1 MKSRRSMLNKII
13 IIIFAIILVSII
25 FPQKSSAI
33 SFKNIADSAGKVL
46 DNIFALLNYI
56 GDAVMDLLQ
65 KQFVA
70 PHPAIII
77 ASTESHGYLNGLELM
92 LTVFG
97 LTTMIIGIFITGG
110 FLANIGVAAAS
121 VVIKGATIGTLVF
134 ITGGA
139 TTLAVGKEFNGWS
152 EKDGFDIPMMEYT
165 PYTIFTGQ
173 VPAFDVNFIDPMDD
187 IIITR
192 NRIESNWEGR
202 SYTNL
207 LRLKDN
213 ENAPQ
218 PIYTY
223 GGYGEIFASSNGRAN
238 SHPDTYSSLENAGL
252 AGAMDAATANAMN
265 LYGFEESD
273 KLEVSDE
280 NKTWSGNKS
289 GTIYV
294 YRVRKVYLKRSTNKV
309 LMEYEY
315 FVSGGGFYS
324 LSGYVSVW
332 DLSNVE
338 ESEVV
343 SVAKY
348 ESTAKI
354 LQNSISTWYNA
365 LRKFALVVL
374 LSILVFIAIKIIL
387 TSVAEEKAKYKRF
400 FIDWLIAVCLL
411 FVLHYIMIFV
421 LTISEN
427 LTEIFLHKSSTTIQ
441 CKLPDETKIDG
452 VKLINEFIPGT
463 NSGDIEV
470 GKEGELTWVGDF
482 VGYIRLQA
490 GLTTRWEQVQY
501 SLIYLVLV
509 VDTCIFTVMY
519 IKRTLYMAFFTMIA
533 PLIAVTY
540 PLDKIKDGQAQ
551 AFNLWF
557 KEYTFNALI
566 QPVHLIIYTMTLST
580 VMDML
585 VINHPIYALIALGFI
600 MPAEKFLRK
609 MFGFEK
615 ATTLGAMGQMAG
627 GAVLYSGI
635 KKLAGLGSKKQK
647 NNEEQEKLV
656 RTENNSKV
664 KFANPEGSNEEETN
678 SKTED
683 DADKKDESDG
693 ILENEE
699 TETNENIKNAENI
712 EEKSRTTQEK
722 KNAEQKTKKVRMN
735 NHSVIRG
742 LNRLGVRARKKA
754 LKAKPLRAIGR
765 FSGKILGG
773 AALGSIG
780 LVAGIA
786 SGDLSKVATYTI
798 GAAGV
803 GAKIGGNVSDSIWD
817 EAKDIKE
824 NFKEGYLGENE
835 YNNRQLDQEF
845 YNGYEW
851 QNMLDDNT
859 LYPNLKGR
867 ERRMVLRDT
876 VQKYRNSGI
885 TDTKKITTGIRAGLD
900 PEDAIYAIKLAEN
913 IGKEDWENPT
923 IRADYQERY
932 KEVLGDSAD
941 VIWDNIDKFF

>member
-1 MKSRRSMLNKII
+1 
-13 IIIFAIILVSII
+13 
-25 FPQKSSAI
+25 
-33 SFKNIADSAGKVL
+33 
-46 DNIFALLNYI
+46 
-56 GDAVMDLLQ
+56 
-65 KQFVA
+65 
-70 PHPAIII
+70 
-77 ASTESHGYLNGLELM
+77 
-92 LTVFG
+92 
-97 LTTMIIGIFITGG
+97 
-110 FLANIGVAAAS
+110 
-121 VVIKGATIGTLVF
+121 
-134 ITGGA
+134 
-139 TTLAVGKEFNGWS
+139 
-152 EKDGFDIPMMEYT
+152 
-165 PYTIFTGQ
+165 
-173 VPAFDVNFIDPMDD
+173 
-187 IIITR
+187 
-192 NRIESNWEGR
+192 
-202 SYTNL
+202 
-207 LRLKDN
+207 
-213 ENAPQ
+213 
-218 PIYTY
+218 
-223 GGYGEIFASSNGRAN
+223 
-238 SHPDTYSSLENAGL
+238 
-252 AGAMDAATANAMN
+252 
-265 LYGFEESD
+265 
-273 KLEVSDE
+273 
-280 NKTWSGNKS
+280 
-289 GTIYV
+289 
-294 YRVRKVYLKRSTNKV
+294 
-309 LMEYEY
+309 
-315 FVSGGGFYS
+315 
-324 LSGYVSVW
+324 
-332 DLSNVE
+332 
-338 ESEVV
+338 
-343 SVAKY
+343 
-348 ESTAKI
+348 
-354 LQNSISTWYNA
+354 
-365 LRKFALVVL
+365 
-374 LSILVFIAIKIIL
+374 
-387 TSVAEEKAKYKRF
+387 
-400 FIDWLIAVCLL
+400 
-411 FVLHYIMIFV
+411 
-421 LTISEN
+421 
-427 LTEIFLHKSSTTIQ
+427 
-441 CKLPDETKIDG
+441 
-452 VKLINEFIPGT
+452 
-463 NSGDIEV
+463 
-470 GKEGELTWVGDF
+470 
-482 VGYIRLQA
+482 
-490 GLTTRWEQVQY
+490 
-501 SLIYLVLV
+501 
-509 VDTCIFTVMY
+509 
-519 IKRTLYMAFFTMIA
+519 MAFFTMIA

-664 KFANPEGSNEEETN
+664 KFANPEESNEEETN